1 MNISKKK
8 RKPMDEI
15 EEINSEYY
23 ISIDELTGKVDIK
36 KLLDKV
42 VLSDIFSHHE
52 KILKEIIEGMVQ

>member
-1 MNISKKK
+1 
-8 RKPMDEI
+8 MDEI